1 MDRMQKRLGVPGFGF
16 SGTALTAMGLAGWLL
31 LGTATESAGATRAAN
46 LPNIVIILADDLGYG
61 DVGIYNPKAAFAT
74 PNLDKMARAG
84 IRFTDAHSPATICT
98 PTRYSLQTGRMA
110 FRTGR
115 PSGAFEGP
123 GGPSLIEPSR
133 LTIAGMLQ
141 KRGYTTALYGK
152 WHIGLTWVDAE
163 GKRIEGQNLAAVQ
176 RIDYKRSM
184 PLPDGPVN
192 RGYDYFFGTPNCPTT
207 DPLYVY
213 IDQDQVPV
221 PATALLDKK
230 KLPDHPFAWDNDVGM
245 VAPDYRFEGTD
256 QLFLDK
262 AVGFLKSHT
271 KSRPEKPFFL
281 VLSTQ
286 SAHAPSFPAPEFKG
300 RTTAGPHGDFIFEL
314 DTIVGRLLSTL
325 SDLGLEKD
333 TLVIFSSDNGPEVR
347 TTHLMRTMYGHDGAR
362 PWRGVKRDGW
372 EGGHRVPFI
381 ARWPGR
387 IAPGKVSAQTMTLT
401 DVMAT
406 VASVAGVALPDDA
419 AEDSYDMLPALLGT
433 QPESRPIRPYTL
445 TQSHRLGPVQGSRA
459 QLQIRRG
466 PWKYLDHKSSGG
478 NDYAT
483 KPELQGYQLPE
494 RAPDAPGQLYNL
506 DDDPGETRNLY
517 NERPEI
523 VKELQALLAETKAS
537 GRSAG
542 RGRTPSAMPGPA
554 TR

>member
-1 MDRMQKRLGVPGFGF
+1 VFGNTTGGTRIGFGGF
-16 SGTALTAMGLAGWLL
+16 GLAGFGLAGWLL
-31 LGTATESAGATRAAN
+31 LGAASVGRAAT

-61 DVGIYNPKAAFAT
+61 DVGIYNSKAAFAT
-74 PNLDKMARAG
+74 PNLDKLARAG
-84 IRFTDAHSPATICT
+84 IRFTDAHSPSTICS

-152 WHIGLTWVDAE
+152 WHVGLTWVDSD
-163 GKRIEGQNLAAVQ
+163 GQRIQGQNLAATR
-176 RIDYKRSM
+176 RIDFKRSM

-213 IDQDQVPV
+213 IDQDRVPV
-221 PATALLDKK
+221 PATDLLDKST
-230 KLPDHPFAWDNDVGM
+230 LPDHDFAWDNDVGM
-245 VAPDYRFEGTD
+245 VAPGYVFEGTD

-262 AVGFLKSHT
+262 AVGFVRNHRKYSPD
-271 KSRPEKPFFL
+271 RPFFL
-281 VLSTQ
+281 VLATQ
-286 SAHAPSFPAPEFKG
+286 AAHAPSFPSPKFKG
-300 RTTAGPHGDFIFEL
+300 RTAAGPHGDFIFEL
-314 DTIVGRLLSTL
+314 DAIVGKLLGVL
-325 SDLGLEKD
+325 ADLGLEQN
-333 TLVIFSSDNGPEVR
+333 TLVMFSSDNGPEVR
-347 TTHLMRTMYGHDGAR
+347 TTTLMRTLYRHDGAR

-387 IAPGKVSAQTMTLT
+387 IAPGRVSAQTMTLT

-406 VASVAGVALPDDA
+406 VASVVGVALPDDA
-419 AEDSYDMLPALLGT
+419 AEDSYDMLPVLLGS
-433 QPESRPIRPYTL
+433 QPEAILVRPYTL
-445 TQSHRLGPVQGSRA
+445 TQSFRG

-466 PWKYLDHKSSGG
+466 PWKYLDHKGSGG
-478 NDYAT
+478 NDYAANT
-483 KPELQGYQLPE
+483 DLQPYQLPE
-494 RAPDAPGQLYNL
+494 RVLDAPGQLYNL

-517 NERPEI
+517 NDRPDI

-537 GRSAG
+537 GRSA
-542 RGRTPSAMPGPA
+542 RSGRTPSSLKGPA
-554 TR
+554 PR

>member
-1 MDRMQKRLGVPGFGF
+1 MGGVGIRLN
-16 SGTALTAMGLAGWLL
+16 TLARAGLLGWLL
-31 LGTATESAGATRAAN
+31 LGAASDSRAATR
-46 LPNIVIILADDLGYG
+46 PNIVIILADDLGYG
-61 DVGIYNPKAAFAT
+61 DVGVYNPKAAFST
-74 PNLDKMARAG
+74 PNLDKLARAG

-98 PTRYSLQTGRMA
+98 PSRYSLQTGRMA

-115 PSGAFEGP
+115 PSVAFEGP

-133 LTIAGMLQ
+133 LTIASMLQ

-152 WHIGLTWVDAE
+152 WHVGLTWVDSD
-163 GKRIEGQNLAAVQ
+163 GQRIEGQDLAATR
-176 RIDYKRSM
+176 RIDFKRST
-184 PLPDGPVN
+184 PLPDGPVS

-213 IDQDQVPV
+213 IDQDRVPV
-221 PATALLDKK
+221 PPTGLLDKK
-230 KLPDHPFAWDNDVGM
+230 ALPDHPFAWDNDVGM
-245 VAPDYRFEGTD
+245 VAPGYLFEGAD

-262 AVGFLKSHT
+262 AMGFMRNHRETSPD
-271 KSRPEKPFFL
+271 RPFFL

-286 SAHAPSFPAPEFKG
+286 AAHAPSFPSAEFKG
-300 RTTAGPHGDFIFEL
+300 RTSAGPHGDFIFEL
-314 DTIVGRLLSTL
+314 DAIVGRLLGAL
-325 SDLGLEKD
+325 ADLGVEKD
-333 TLVIFSSDNGPEVR
+333 TLVVFSSDNGPEVR
-347 TTHLMRTMYGHDGAR
+347 TTSLMRTLYGHDPAR

-387 IAPGKVSAQTMTLT
+387 IAPDRVSAQTMTLT

-433 QPESRPIRPYTL
+433 QPESKPIRPYTL
-445 TQSHRLGPVQGSRA
+445 TQSHRLGPLEGSRA

-466 PWKYLDHKSSGG
+466 PWKYLDHKGSGG
-478 NDYAT
+478 NNYAT
-483 KPELQGYQLPE
+483 KAELQAYQLPE

-517 NERPEI
+517 NDRPDI

-537 GRSAG
+537 GRSAR
-542 RGRTPSAMPGPA
+542 RGRTPSLPA
-554 TR
+554 GAASAAR

>member
-1 MDRMQKRLGVPGFGF
+1 MADGREAIYVLRRGLRWAGLGLFGF
-16 SGTALTAMGLAGWLL
+16 LV
-31 LGTATESAGATRAAN
+31 LGAPSLSRAATP
-46 LPNIVIILADDLGYG
+46 PNIVIILADDLGYG
-61 DVGIYNPKAAFAT
+61 DVGIYNSRAAFKT
-74 PNLDKMARAG
+74 PNLDKLARDG

-98 PTRYSLQTGRMA
+98 PSRYSLQTGRMA

-115 PSGAFEGP
+115 PSQAFEGP

-133 LTIAGMLQ
+133 LTIASMLQ
-141 KRGYTTALYGK
+141 KRGYTTALFGK
-152 WHIGLTWVDAE
+152 WHIGLTWVDSE

-192 RGYDYFFGTPNCPTT
+192 RGYDYFFGSPNCPTT

-221 PATALLDKK
+221 PATGLLDKK
-230 KLPDHPFAWDNDVGM
+230 TLPDHPFAWDNDVGM
-245 VAPDYRFEGTD
+245 VAPGYRFEGPD

-262 AVGFLKSHT
+262 AVGFLKSHK
-271 KSRPEKPFFL
+271 KSSPGRPFFL
-281 VLSTQ
+281 MLSTQ
-286 SAHAPSFPAPEFKG
+286 AAHAPSFPSPEFKG

-314 DTIVGRLLSTL
+314 DAIVGRLMGALG
-325 SDLGLEKD
+325 DLGLEKD
-333 TLVIFSSDNGPEVR
+333 TLVLFSSDNGPEVR
-347 TTHLMRTMYGHDGAR
+347 TTALMRDLYKHDGAR

-381 ARWPGR
+381 ARWPGQ
-387 IAPGKVSAQTMTLT
+387 IAPGRVTAQTTTLT

-406 VASVAGVALPDDA
+406 VASVVGVTLPDDA
-419 AEDSYDMLPALLGT
+419 AEDSYDMLPVLLGA
-433 QPESRPIRPYTL
+433 QPESKAIRPYTL
-445 TQSHRLGPVQGSRA
+445 TQSHRLGPVEGSRA

-483 KPELQGYQLPE
+483 KPELLAYQLPE
-494 RAPDAPGQLYNL
+494 RAPEAPGQLYNL
-506 DDDPGETRNLY
+506 DEDPGETRNLY
-517 NERPEI
+517 NERPEV
-523 VKELQALLAETKAS
+523 VKELQALLAETRAS

-542 RGRTPSAMPGPA
+542 RGRAPFVAKGA
-554 TR
+554 AR